1 MTTSQETI
9 NDAARRG
16 QTAFANALRVWADG
30 VGMFVGSTSA
40 PNAKASTAEE
50 VMDNFFN
57 FAAQALATQREFTK
71 YLLAATRSAVA
82 NATWAAQ
89 IVANNTATK
98 KS

>member
-9 NDAARRG
+9 NNAVRRG

-30 VGMFVGSTSA
+30 VGKFVGSTSA
-40 PNAKASTAEE
+40 PNAKAPTAED

-71 YLLAATRSAVA
+71 CLLVATRSAVT
-82 NATWAAQ
+82 NATWTAQ
-89 IVANNTATK
+89 GVANNAATK

>member
-30 VGMFVGSTSA
+30 VGKFVGSMSA
-40 PNAKASTAEE
+40 PNAKAPTAEE
-50 VMDNFFN
+50 VMNNFFH
-57 FAAQALATQREFTK
+57 FAAQALATEREFTK
-71 YLLAATRSAVA
+71 RLLAATRSAA
-82 NATWAAQ
+82 TNATWAAQ
-89 IVANNTATK
+89 SVANNAATK

>member
-57 FAAQALATQREFTK
+57 FAAQALATQREFVYSHRWRVGDAGQFYT
-71 YLLAATRSAVA
+71 LHLR
-82 NATWAAQ
+82 Q
-89 IVANNTATK
+89 
-98 KS
+98 